1 MNLGS
6 SDCLFKGLDSVLFGR
21 ERSPIV
27 KNWLSFSR
35 FDCNSGQSLNPF
47 QNFLRFKIKDG

>member
-47 QNFLRFKIKDG
+47 HNFLRFKIKDG